1 MHTNARFNSV
11 LLKTLRTRLGHSQ
24 MDIARLSGLSLQTI
38 IKLEKNP
45 DPGVT
50 LDTLNRIAKTFGCEV
65 TQLLTPNSFDPAG
78 RNNVELLR
86 RGQLSNPN
94 PEN

>member
-1 MHTNARFNSV
+1 MHTNARFNSA
-11 LLKTLRTRLGHSQ
+11 LLKTLRANLGYSQ
-24 MDIARLSGLSLQTI
+24 MDIARLSGLSIPTI
-38 IKLEKNP
+38 ANLEKNP

-65 TQLLTPNSFDPAG
+65 TQLLTPNSFTPAG

-86 RGQLSNPN
+86 RGQPSNPQ
-94 PEN
+94 P